1 MAKAMMALMSPAS
14 AAAPLPEGDFLLD
27 AVGAAPAVPQC
38 FDDDRIRWWDLDRR
52 LVWLIDLFER
62 LERQRADATKL
73 TQRCSRVASGVW
85 NGELEMENGFLA
97 FMEMFIILAF
107 ALGWGVLELVTL
119 RLDRKRKAE
128 RERSEGEAETSDRA

>member
-1 MAKAMMALMSPAS
+1 
-14 AAAPLPEGDFLLD
+14 
-27 AVGAAPAVPQC
+27 
-38 FDDDRIRWWDLDRR
+38 
-52 LVWLIDLFER
+52 
-62 LERQRADATKL
+62 
-73 TQRCSRVASGVW
+73 
-85 NGELEMENGFLA
+85 MENSFLA